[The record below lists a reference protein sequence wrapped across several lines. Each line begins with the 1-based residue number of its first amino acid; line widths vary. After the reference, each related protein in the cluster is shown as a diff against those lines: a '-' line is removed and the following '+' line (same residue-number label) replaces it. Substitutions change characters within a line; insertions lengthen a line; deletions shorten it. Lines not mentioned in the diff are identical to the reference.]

1 MGAERFVRVA
11 KAYGVTLLEEEAAQI
26 AAPWRHDHPMI
37 VQLWLAIQETVE
49 ALFQRCSSGYPSRY
63 GSVSCRQHGLVPLH
77 TDFDPFHERFPGPGF
92 RRGEPC
98 ALQPLPTHSSR

>member
-1 MGAERFVRVA
+1 MDAERFVRAA

-49 ALFQRCSSGYPSRY
+49 ALFQRCYIRLSLRLRKFQPQTART
-63 GSVSCRQHGLVPLH
+63 RTAAH
-77 TDFDPFHERFPGPGF
+77 RF
-92 RRGEPC
+92 
-98 ALQPLPTHSSR
+98 